1 MRTFLLCL
9 ALLCASRA
17 TAQPASDCEDPAS
30 TRRIQT
36 WLSHVERFLR
46 QQDVSHLSPL
56 QRERRAVHLGH
67 LQAYW
72 RAGRFPHNHV
82 TPGLAPVFI
91 DEHGTACA
99 VGQLLLQGGAAEL
112 AHQIAREQLLGRLP
126 EIDSPAL
133 ARWARENGFTLE
145 ELALIQPS
153 YAAHRSSREVC
164 LSQPPIAYRDAGG
177 WTSARTPLGVLVEHS
192 RPGAYPWL
200 MPGEDGELWLL
211 ERGGGILSWSGHA
224 FRTAEVAPPEESSPR
239 LRVLPNALIE
249 TGVPGG
255 SLLIP
260 DSEAR
265 FGVARLSEG
274 GFVPEMLALTG
285 LHPELYALWQ
295 DQGKGVVF
303 GVGRDGTLVRRTPY
317 ESWVALASP
326 TEAPLLAIDG
336 TGPTDLWAVGG
347 AGTALHFDGEQ
358 WQRVE
363 TGTDEGLIAVAAG
376 APGEAWA
383 VGTGGTVLRFDGQ
396 RFRPVSVG
404 VSSTLR
410 AIAVREGEVWVGGD
424 EGVILHQRDGTWER
438 ESLPDPL
445 PVTSLGFSGDTVFAA
460 TDAEV
465 RCRLAFGAYDEDSSG
480 VTSPHEPAPWTVA
493 VLLPAGLLQAAV
505 TGIST
510 AEVRQPPLLVFVV
523 ILNAALLGVLVLRGR
538 GTRGAAWTNAA
549 VLGVWCLVQG
559 AAMLAPRSVDGF
571 YLSGD
576 EAPRQGGALGRIQ
589 DWLLL
594 EHDLTHTPE
603 GTETHRLAAA
613 SWETPEDFIL
623 HAKRG
628 PGNERDR
635 ELRARYARLMSGSP
649 VSPFEF
655 LRKYREKQKKMKDY
669 FRNNEY

>member
-1 MRTFLLCL
+1 MRTLLLCL

-46 QQDVSHLSPL
+46 QRDVPHLSPR

-99 VGQLLLQGGAAEL
+99 VGHLLLEGGAAEL
-112 AHQIAREQLLGRLP
+112 AHQIAREQLLGRIP
-126 EIDSPAL
+126 DIHSPAL

-153 YAAHRSSREVC
+153 YAAHYSNREVC
-164 LSQPPIAYRDAGG
+164 LSRPPIAYRDAGG
-177 WTSARTPLGVLVEHS
+177 WTSARTPLGALMEHS
-192 RPGAYPWL
+192 PQGAYPWL
-200 MPGEDGELWLL
+200 MPGEDGELWLV
-211 ERGGGILSWSGHA
+211 ERGGGISSWNGHA
-224 FRTAEVAPPEESSPR
+224 FRTAEMDLSGEPSP
-239 LRVLPNALIE
+239 LMRVLPNASIE

-265 FGVARLSEG
+265 FGAARLREG
-274 GFVPEMLALTG
+274 GFVPEMRTLSG
-285 LHPELYALWQ
+285 LHPELYSLWQ

-317 ESWVALASP
+317 ESWVALSSP
-326 TEAPLLAIDG
+326 AEAPLLAIDG

-383 VGTGGTVLRFDGQ
+383 AGTGGTVLHFDGQ
-396 RFRPVSVG
+396 RFRPVPVG

-410 AIAVREGEVWVGGD
+410 AIAVREGEVWVAGD
-424 EGVILHQRDGTWER
+424 EGVILHLRDGIWER

-445 PVTSLGFSGDTVFAA
+445 PITSLGFSGDTVFAA

-465 RCRLAFGAYDEDSSG
+465 RCRLAFVAYDVDTSG
-480 VTSPHEPAPWTVA
+480 MMGAHEPTMWTVA

-505 TGIST
+505 SGSST
-510 AEVRQPPLLVFVV
+510 AEPRQIPLLVFVV
-523 ILNAALLGVLVLRGR
+523 LLNAALLGVLLLRRR
-538 GTRGAAWTNAA
+538 GSRHAPGFSAAA
-549 VLGVWCLVQG
+549 LGVWCLVQG
-559 AAMLAPRSVDGF
+559 AAMLSPRSVDGF

-576 EAPRQGGALGRIQ
+576 DSPRQGGELGAIQ

-603 GTETHRLAAA
+603 GSGTHRLAAA
-613 SWETPEDFIL
+613 SWQTPEDFL
-623 HAKRG
+623 HHARRG

-635 ELRARYARLMSGSP
+635 ELRARYARLMSRGP

-655 LRKYREKQKKMKDY
+655 LRQHREKQRKMKDFARDSAY
-669 FRNNEY
+669 